1 MEKSGFEDLVSNLV
15 LKSES
20 VQWFDAWC
28 EIYFCSMIRLD
39 ASEIMTGNRNLGNA
53 FWCPDIQM
61 RYIARAIEERG
72 TAAVIVLT
80 KWDAVPNKDATSQ
93 ERFIQAIRSNLGGV
107 GQWAEVV
114 ACSAKTGQRI
124 SKVIDAIDKTL
135 AAHRKRIPTHVLN
148 EVIRDA
154 LLWKLPP
161 AKAYNSKQ
169 GRVYYATQ
177 TAIEPP
183 QLVLFCNN
191 PKLFGPN
198 YKIYLENK
206 IRQDL
211 GWFGTPFQVEY
222 RKRTE
227 KRAVSQAEQWLGDRH
242 NQQMLLSRRIAEK
255 FPTFHVARACSFQ
268 DTTGPRGGQR
278 RPWYHETAEAY
289 TVQLDSSGPQD
300 LTVLQGSPLPPL
312 SLALPVQ
319 DVQDTLQDS
328 SIARDPTL
336 QSVGRSSELDTLHS
350 LHINPGGQRRV
361 ELGGGEGLL
370 LLLSL
375 PAATFGRCPR
385 APRAHHVLDVGT
397 DVRVELREETE
408 ATGQWSGNKVW
419 PGALALLGHLN
430 DHYDLQN
437 LSVLELGCGLPFL
450 AAALSGLGAQVCAT
464 DHPRVIHRVAEALGA
479 QGLLKL
485 DEKLQQNIRSQ
496 AVLSPSHGVKSCHFV
511 LLMFSWWLL
520 GAGCCLETPC
530 IQVGADLAT
539 WHMGSAV
546 SIRASERNAPKKG
559 VRRVYD
565 GFPVDALYDSTV
577 QLLHSRDR
585 AVAAVFALQPRKFPM
600 TAALK
605 EPQLIGKFL
614 RRFAQQGWQVSMEP
628 VRQEA
633 LGMSQQPRVDG
644 ECDRGGSE
652 GLVIATIS
660 SAEIPKNNGK
670 KKELRYQREELRRDE
685 L

>member
-1 MEKSGFEDLVSNLV
+1 ML
-15 LKSES
+15 
-20 VQWFDAWC
+20 C
-28 EIYFCSMIRLD
+28 
-39 ASEIMTGNRNLGNA
+39 A
-53 FWCPDIQM
+53 FW
-61 RYIARAIEERG
+61 
-72 TAAVIVLT
+72 
-80 KWDAVPNKDATSQ
+80 
-93 ERFIQAIRSNLGGV
+93 
-107 GQWAEVV
+107 
-114 ACSAKTGQRI
+114 
-124 SKVIDAIDKTL
+124 
-135 AAHRKRIPTHVLN
+135 
-148 EVIRDA
+148 
-154 LLWKLPP
+154 
-161 AKAYNSKQ
+161 
-169 GRVYYATQ
+169 
-177 TAIEPP
+177 
-183 QLVLFCNN
+183 
-191 PKLFGPN
+191 
-198 YKIYLENK
+198 
-206 IRQDL
+206 
-211 GWFGTPFQVEY
+211 
-222 RKRTE
+222 
-227 KRAVSQAEQWLGDRH
+227 
-242 NQQMLLSRRIAEK
+242 
-255 FPTFHVARACSFQ
+255 
-268 DTTGPRGGQR
+268 
-278 RPWYHETAEAY
+278 
-289 TVQLDSSGPQD
+289 
-300 LTVLQGSPLPPL
+300 
-312 SLALPVQ
+312 
-319 DVQDTLQDS
+319 
-328 SIARDPTL
+328 
-336 QSVGRSSELDTLHS
+336 
-350 LHINPGGQRRV
+350 
-361 ELGGGEGLL
+361 LL

-485 DEKLQQNIRSQ
+485 DEKLQQNIRFEPFAWGEELPLCAADVQ
-496 AVLSPSHGVKSCHFV
+496 LV
-511 LLMFSWWLL
+511 
-520 GAGCCLETPC
+520 
-530 IQVGADLAT
+530 VGADL
-539 WHMGSAV
+539 
-546 SIRASERNAPKKG
+546 
-559 VRRVYD
+559 VYD